1 MNPLVSVIMPLYNAA
16 PFVEEAVLSVL
27 NQSYTNLELIVVN
40 DGSTDNSMEVLGR
53 IHDPRLRVIS
63 QINQG
68 AQVARN
74 RGISESRG
82 EYLKFLD
89 ADDVLY
95 PEALATQVEQM
106 ADLADN
112 ESVFGDFD
120 ILDEK
125 GCVIHQNRPD
135 WSGFDDCDQAVW
147 VFNNWFIIT
156 STPLHHR
163 QQVINAGGFD
173 IKLNDHHEKKFHYD
187 LIMSGSRFVYRP
199 CVVYGYRCYTSP
211 NRISCTRN
219 NSVLPLYQLD
229 YIRESFLT
237 KAAAKYGSP
246 ANPMSQYYMR
256 YYMRYAEIYA
266 LQGLYSEGCFC
277 YLKAR
282 TIPIHGP
289 LKYRGSSKLGL
300 LYQVLVPLLG
310 FKHAARIMYRI
321 ACLTGLA
328 KDGDDELSQMVT
340 NGK

>member
-1 MNPLVSVIMPLYNAA
+1 MNPLVSVIMPMYNAA

-89 ADDVLY
+89 ADDILY

-135 WSGFDDCDQAVW
+135 WTTFDRCDQATW
-147 VFNNWFIIT
+147 LLGNWFIIT
-156 STPLHHR
+156 SVPLHHR
-163 QQVINAGGFD
+163 QQVIKAGGFD
-173 IKLNDHHEKKFHYD
+173 IRLKDHHERKFHYD
-187 LIMSGSRFVYRP
+187 LVMSGSRFVYRP

-211 NRISCTRN
+211 NRISCNRFN
-219 NSVLPLYQLD
+219 VAPLYQLE
-229 YIRESFLT
+229 YMRESFMS
-237 KAAAKYGSP
+237 KAAANYGTES
-246 ANPMSQYYMR
+246 NPIAQRFMR
-256 YYMRYAEIYA
+256 YLMHKAEQYA
-266 LQGLYSEGCFC
+266 LLGKYPEGHYC

-282 TIPIHGP
+282 SISFHGP

-328 KDGDDELSQMVT
+328 KDGGDELSQMVA